1 MHLSPQGLSDVLALV
16 AGISAPSVETIRD
29 WVIIVSGSLMTLVL
43 FLLVIVV
50 VVLGLSAR
58 ALLKTV
64 QSTLTDDLKPLL
76 DSVRQSVSTVQ
87 GTTAFIGENAVAP
100 VVRAYG
106 IVAGVR
112 RALGVL
118 SGVIGRK
125 DRPE

>member
-1 MHLSPQGLSDVLALV
+1 MLALV
-16 AGISAPSVETIRD
+16 AGISAPSVESIRD

-50 VVLGLSAR
+50 AVLGFSAR
-58 ALLKTV
+58 ALLRTAQKM
-64 QSTLTDDLKPLL
+64 LTEEVTPLL
-76 DSVRQSVSTVQ
+76 NSVRQSVNTVQ

-112 RALGVL
+112 RALGVM
-118 SGVIGRK
+118 SGVVGRK
-125 DRPE
+125 DRPK